1 MATTTTELNKVYS
14 ANVPKSSGDTGVTK
28 STAAPAVSNSDVSSP
43 AVSTSNVQTQ
53 APAAQTGAAST
64 SDAAQQGTANTPDAS
79 QQGTAMG
86 AVGNVINGAYDT
98 SRVQAI
104 NDMYAEQQKA
114 LEEQYNAALQQQ
126 IGNAQAAADKIPGT
140 YQTQANDL
148 AVQYERNRRNLNQQ
162 AAGNG
167 LNTGTGSQMALAL
180 GSEWQRDYGGLKQAQ
195 ADAQA
200 EAERQMVDIEAQI
213 KSELASAIAQNNFQK
228 AAALIDEYNNSQEFA
243 LKNAQILA
251 QFGDFSMYEKLYG
264 KEQADA
270 MFNIWKAQNPDLAW
284 QSGKMTAGE
293 YEAITGNRPTGATDW
308 SSTIDT
314 VLENMQ
320 KNPYN
325 GGGSG
330 SSGGT
335 SDYISAYNA
344 AASRGESGQN
354 AVKYFFGN
362 GNVT

>member
-1 MATTTTELNKVYS
+1 MATTTTELNKIYS
-14 ANVPKSSGDTGVTK
+14 ANVPKSSGDTGVK
-28 STAAPAVSNSDVSSP
+28 PTAATSTSTGSNSTTTTTATGGNSAAGSQTSTP
-43 AVSTSNVQTQ
+43 AQTTEMPSTSQT
-53 APAAQTGAAST
+53 
-64 SDAAQQGTANTPDAS
+64 
-79 QQGTAMG
+79 GTAMG
-86 AVGNVINGAYDT
+86 SVGNMINGAYDT

-104 NDMYAEQQKA
+104 NDMYAAQQKA
-114 LEEQYNAALQQQ
+114 LEEQYKAAYDQQMSD
-126 IGNAQAAADKIPGT
+126 AQAAADKIPGT

-180 GSEWQRDYGGLKQAQ
+180 GSQWQRDYGGVKQAQ

-200 EAERQMVDIEAQI
+200 EADRQMVDLKAQYE
-213 KSELASAIAQNNFQK
+213 SQVAAAIAQNDFQK

-264 KEQADA
+264 KDQADS

-325 GGGSG
+325 GGGGGG
-330 SSGGT
+330 SSSSGM
-335 SDYISAYNA
+335 SDYLAGYYNA
-344 AASRGESGQN
+344 VRNGASGAAAITYYPGGENQL
-354 AVKYFFGN
+354 K
-362 GNVT
+362 

>member
-1 MATTTTELNKVYS
+1 MATATTELNKIYS
-14 ANVPKSSGDTGVTK
+14 ANVPKSSGDTGTTK
-28 STAAPAVSNSDVSSP
+28 TTSTATNSDVSAP

-53 APAAQTGAAST
+53 APTTQTGTTNTPAT
-64 SDAAQQGTANTPDAS
+64 SQQGTADVPATTQP
-79 QQGTAMG
+79 GTAMG
-86 AVGNVINGAYDT
+86 AVDNVISGAYDT

-104 NDMYAEQQKA
+104 N
-114 LEEQYNAALQQQ
+114 
-126 IGNAQAAADKIPGT
+126 
-140 YQTQANDL
+140 
-148 AVQYERNRRNLNQQ
+148 VQYERNRRNLNQQ

-180 GSEWQRDYGGLKQAQ
+180 GSQWQRDYGGVKQAQ

-200 EAERQMVDIEAQI
+200 ESERQMADLKAQYE
-213 KSELASAIAQNNFQK
+213 SQVAAAIAQNDFQK

-264 KEQADA
+264 KDQADA

-325 GGGSG
+325 GGGGGG
-330 SSGGT
+330 SSSSGM
-335 SDYISAYNA
+335 SDYLAAYNA
-344 AASRGESGQN
+344 SVAKGQSGAAAAVNYPGWQN
-354 AVKYFFGN
+354 QSWVVNALN
-362 GNVT
+362 NA